1 MPQLAPIAIGEFGS
15 PKQTG
20 HAHAG
25 CATASSRVTT
35 AKTMRE
41 SCRAMLCLNLIQPEL
56 SGLLNEFDEI
66 HRQKTR
72 NHKCPEHGH

>member
-20 HAHAG
+20 HAHVG
-25 CATASSRVTT
+25 CGAASSSVITT
-35 AKTMRE
+35 KTIRGN
-41 SCRAMLCLNLIQPEL
+41 CCAMLYLNLIQSEL

-66 HRQKTR
+66 HRQKTC
-72 NHKCPEHGH
+72 NHKRP